1 MTYLFTLIEHY
12 GLAAVFVNVFV
23 EQLGAP
29 IPAYPTL
36 VITGALSARG
46 NYSASTLLITAV
58 VAALLA
64 DLFWYMAGKRYGSRV
79 LSTLC
84 RISLSPDSCVRQT
97 ESVYLRWGASSLLVA
112 KFIPGFASIGS
123 GLAGAMGTRFIV
135 FVFFD
140 SLGAA
145 LWAGTAIWLGSLF
158 STTVDDLLEVLESLG
173 KWGLLLIGLAL
184 IAFVGH
190 RWWQRNQ
197 FLKSLRMARIS
208 VDELHQMTLDGASP
222 IIVDVRPAHAQRE
235 GRIPGAM
242 AMSMDEISELAIDM
256 PADSEVI
263 IYCACPNEVS
273 AARVAKLLMQ
283 KGYTRVRPL
292 HGGIDAWVA
301 AGHTLES

>member
-12 GLAAVFVNVFV
+12 GLAAVFLNVFV
-23 EQLGAP
+23 EQAGAP
-29 IPAYPTL
+29 LPAYPTL

-46 NYSASTLLITAV
+46 NYSAATLLATAV

-64 DLFWYMAGKRYGSRV
+64 DLGWYLAGRRYGSKV
-79 LSTLC
+79 MSTLC

-97 ESVYLRWGASSLLVA
+97 ESVYLRWGARSLLVA

-123 GLAGAMGTRFIV
+123 ALAGALGTRLIAFLI
-135 FVFFD
+135 FD

-145 LWAGTAIWLGSLF
+145 LWAGSAIWLGSLF
-158 STTVDDLLEVLESLG
+158 SSTVDDLLQVLDSLG
-173 KWGLLLIGLAL
+173 RQGLLLIGLAL
-184 IAFVGH
+184 AVFIAH
-190 RWWQRNQ
+190 KWWQRSQ
-197 FLKSLRMARIS
+197 FMKSLRMARIS
-208 VDELHQMTLDGASP
+208 VDELHALRAAGTAP
-222 IIVDVRPAHAQRE
+222 VIVDVRPTHAQAG

-242 AMSMDEISELAIDM
+242 AMTIDNIGDFALDL
-256 PADSEVI
+256 PADGDVI

-273 AARVAKLLMQ
+273 AARVAKQLMD

-301 AGHTLES
+301 AGHPLEP

>member
-12 GLAAVFVNVFV
+12 GLAAVFLNVFV
-23 EQLGAP
+23 EQAGAP
-29 IPAYPTL
+29 LPAYPTL

-46 NYSASTLLITAV
+46 NYSAATLLATAV

-64 DLFWYMAGKRYGSRV
+64 DLGWYLAGKRYGSKV
-79 LSTLC
+79 MSTLC

-97 ESVYLRWGASSLLVA
+97 ESVYLRWGARSLLVA

-123 GLAGAMGTRFIV
+123 ALAGALGTRLIAFLI
-135 FVFFD
+135 FD

-145 LWAGTAIWLGSLF
+145 LWAGSAIWLGSLF
-158 STTVDDLLEVLESLG
+158 SSTVDDLLQVLDSLG
-173 KWGLLLIGLAL
+173 RQGLLLIGLAL
-184 IAFVGH
+184 AVFIAH
-190 RWWQRNQ
+190 KWWQRNQ
-197 FLKSLRMARIS
+197 FMKSLRMARIS
-208 VDELHQMTLDGASP
+208 VDELHALRAAGTAP
-222 IIVDVRPAHAQRE
+222 VIVDVRPTHAQAG

-242 AMSMDEISELAIDM
+242 AMTIDDIGDFALDL
-256 PADSEVI
+256 PADGDVI

-273 AARVAKLLMQ
+273 AARVAKQLMD

-301 AGHTLES
+301 AGHPLEP